1 MDLRYY
7 LATLVRRKWQIL
19 TVALLTVLATLCFTL
34 FLVKTTFEATIYF
47 TVAARDDKITDY
59 YDFSNYYG
67 TMASVEFAR
76 TLSGWHENPKFQ
88 DEVYKKAGVDLSKD
102 LSFLRH
108 FIGAFSVNRIERANV
123 VVNLDSKTL
132 EGADKLSQAYADV
145 LQAHLDHYNQLA
157 DSKYS
162 LVFSD
167 RTLNAKQPSLPTNLF
182 LALLVGLIL
191 GVIFA
196 YLYEYLTR
204 VASDQEQIERL
215 LGEKA
220 FEFLPRKFAV
230 RDLDFLRSYLE
241 KLPATHT
248 ILAGIGFDTSE
259 LTSKLSLN
267 MIREGELALLVD
279 ADLSHRALHKAF
291 KQTRRANK
299 GLTDLADSRELDK
312 NIWEIE
318 KGTLSFLPV
327 GRGERLVWE
336 IFEKLQ
342 SSRKFSRMLI
352 HTSLPQ
358 NAEVL
363 NLVKG
368 ANLLVVA
375 KLGETK
381 LEDLQKTAA
390 FLSGSKFHLVV
401 LK

>member
-19 TVALLTVLATLCFTL
+19 TIALLTILVTAVTTL
-34 FLVKTTFEATIYF
+34 FFVKTTFEGTIYY

-67 TMASVEFAR
+67 TMSSVEFAR
-76 TLSGWHENPKFQ
+76 TLSGWHENPLFK
-88 DEVYKKAGVDLSKD
+88 DEVYKKAGVDINQD
-102 LSFLRH
+102 LSFLRRL
-108 FIGAFSVNRIERANV
+108 IGPFSVNRIERANV
-123 VVNLDSKTL
+123 VVNLNSKTL
-132 EGADKLSQAYADV
+132 AGAEKLAQAYTDV
-145 LQAHLDHYNQLA
+145 LQARLERYNQSA

-162 LVFSD
+162 LVFAD
-167 RTLNAKQPSLPTNLF
+167 RNLSAKQPALATNLF
-182 LALLVGLIL
+182 LATLIGLIL

-204 VASDQEQIERL
+204 VASDQEQIEKI
-215 LGEKA
+215 LGKKA
-220 FEFLPRKFAV
+220 FEFLPHKFKV
-230 RDLDFLRSYLE
+230 HDLDFMRSYIE

-248 ILAGIGFDTSE
+248 ILAGIGIDPSG

-267 MIREGELALLVD
+267 MIREGELALLID
-279 ADLSHRALHKAF
+279 ADLSHRTLHRSF
-291 KQTRRANK
+291 KQTRRATK
-299 GLTDLADSRELDK
+299 GHTDMADSRELDK
-312 NIWEIE
+312 NILEIE
-318 KGTLSFLPV
+318 KGTLNFLPV
-327 GRGERLVWE
+327 GRGERLVLE

-342 SSRKFSRMLI
+342 SSRKFNRMLI

-363 NLVKG
+363 NLIKG
-368 ANLLVVA
+368 ANLIVVA

-390 FLSGSKFHLVV
+390 FLNDTKFQLVV